1 MNGHLVLRF
10 GMKKMVTTALY
21 GFLAI
26 ALGYVILYANDKNP
40 DIWTLMVF
48 FGLQFFAI
56 GFLFGNL
63 RALAMQPMGHIAGM
77 AAAITG
83 FISTIMAIPIST
95 YIGQFISTEVWPIFM
110 GFTLCGAL
118 SIGLLWLINRYSD

>member
-1 MNGHLVLRF
+1 
-10 GMKKMVTTALY
+10 
-21 GFLAI
+21 
-26 ALGYVILYANDKNP
+26 
-40 DIWTLMVF
+40 LMVF

-110 GFTLCGAL
+110 GFTVCGAL